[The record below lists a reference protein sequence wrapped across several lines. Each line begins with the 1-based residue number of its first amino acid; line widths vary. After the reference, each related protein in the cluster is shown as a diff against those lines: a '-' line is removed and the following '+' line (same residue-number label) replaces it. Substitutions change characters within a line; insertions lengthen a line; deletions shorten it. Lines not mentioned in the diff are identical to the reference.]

1 MEQVRHMTADQFTE
15 LLAKIR
21 ATGKALDTLIAE
33 GIEWCAYQHTAHKN
47 KAGWKRLIA
56 ASPKYAT
63 KLIEAAR
70 EKCDKVKKGGDYA
83 NVVKTATG
91 KLEARRR
98 GIKTAQEQ
106 AIADKMA
113 EKAAEK
119 KAAIAEVEAEKKAEA
134 TVAEVGVNGTFHLVA
149 TAADGVKSVLELT
162 VEEYAACIKAVELAR
177 KGTVEVVADQAA

>member
-1 MEQVRHMTADQFTE
+1 MENVRSMTADQFTE

-21 ATGKALDTLIAE
+21 ATGKALDSLIAD
-33 GIEWCAYQHTAHKN
+33 GIEWCAHQHVTHKN
-47 KAGWKRLIA
+47 RAGWKRLIA

-70 EKCDKVKKGGDYA
+70 EKCANVKPGGDYSA
-83 NVVKTATG
+83 VVKTATG

-113 EKAAEK
+113 EKAEAK
-119 KAAIAEVEAEKKAEA
+119 KEVIAEVEAEKKAETA
-134 TVAEVGVNGTFHLVA
+134 VAEVGVNGTYHLVA

-162 VEEYAACIKAVELAR
+162 VEEYAACIKAIELMR
-177 KGTVEVVADQAA
+177 KPAPAVADQAA